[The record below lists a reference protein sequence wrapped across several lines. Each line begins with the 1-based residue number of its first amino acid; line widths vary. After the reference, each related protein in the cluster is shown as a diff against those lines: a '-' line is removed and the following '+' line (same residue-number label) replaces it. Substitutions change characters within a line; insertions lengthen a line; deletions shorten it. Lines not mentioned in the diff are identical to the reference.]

1 LCQKSIISIIYRE
14 FNIKI
19 LIIIFEFN
27 NIIVIVFYVRGEII
41 LKTIIIGGGWSGCAA
56 AITAKK
62 AGADVTIYEKTDLL
76 LGLGNVGGI
85 MRNNGRYTATE
96 ELINLGA
103 GELFNI
109 TDNNTKHKNMYFPH
123 HEHAWLYDVG
133 KIEPAVRKLLSN
145 LGIHIK
151 LESRII
157 NVEKNLNQITSIKLT
172 GSKSAEGDV
181 FIDATGSTGGMNNC
195 LKYGNGCVMCI
206 LRCPTFGG
214 RVSISAMAG
223 VEDLKVERSNG
234 SIGAISGSCEIPKD
248 SLSDEIINE
257 LDKNGV
263 VILEIPKKDINLS
276 KLEMKVCQQYAYK
289 EFAENVILLDTGHIK
304 LMTPYYPLD
313 KLRQIPGLE
322 RVRFMDPYSGGRGN
336 SIRYLSA
343 APRNNE
349 MKVNGLS
356 NLFCAG
362 EKSGFF
368 VGHTEA
374 ISTGS
379 LAGHNC
385 VRSFLN
391 KPLLELPNSLAVGDI
406 ISYANNKLKTT
417 NGKHV
422 MLSFSG
428 SEYFERMKQIGL
440 YSFDNKEIKNRVQ
453 NSGLENIYNNKLL

>member
-1 LCQKSIISIIYRE
+1 MKA
-14 FNIKI
+14 
-19 LIIIFEFN
+19 
-27 NIIVIVFYVRGEII
+27 
-41 LKTIIIGGGWSGCAA
+41 IIIGGGWSGCAA

-109 TDNNTKHKNMYFPH
+109 TDSNTKHKNMHFPH
-123 HEHAWLYDVG
+123 HDHAWLYDVG
-133 KIEPAVRKLLSN
+133 KIEPAVRKLLN
-145 LGIHIK
+145 TLGIHIE

-157 NVEKNLNQITSIKLT
+157 NVEKTSKQINSIKLS
-172 GSKSAEGDV
+172 GGDFASGDV

-248 SLSDEIINE
+248 SLSDEIICELNE
-257 LDKNGV
+257 KGV

-304 LMTPYYPLD
+304 LMTPYYPIE

-336 SIRYLSA
+336 SIRYLAA
-343 APRNNE
+343 APRSNE
-349 MKVNGLS
+349 MKVNGLN

-385 VRSFLN
+385 VRSFL
-391 KPLLELPNSLAVGDI
+391 KMPLLKLPDTLVTGDI
-406 ISYANNKLKTT
+406 ISYANNRLTT
-417 NGKHV
+417 NEGKQV

-428 SEYFERMKQIGL
+428 SEYFERMKQLGL
-440 YSFDNKEIKNRVQ
+440 YSFDDKELKTRVE
-453 NSGLENIYNNKLL
+453 NSGLKNVYNNKLI